1 MRFSG
6 SPPQGQEATKPQS
19 ERGATTIVRGVIVI
33 ALVALA
39 ARLIS
44 TWMTLL
50 PDVAIAL
57 TLGLAI
63 RNILLREPLPAASF
77 TVHYVLRLA
86 IVLLGSSLG
95 LVEAMARGGQ
105 TIGLIVGLVTVAIL
119 LGLGLAR
126 VFGLGNAVGTLIGVG
141 TAICG
146 ASAILVLSPLVK
158 AKNEETAYALTT
170 IFAFNLVALFVYPWV
185 GHRLHMSAVG
195 FGIWDGTAIND
206 TSVVVATGY
215 AFGATA
221 GAVATVI
228 KLTRTV
234 LLLPLVVIIGTMHS
248 GARKKD
254 LRARFSRAVPWFVLG
269 FLAMSAARSLGA
281 IPAFWLAPLTQMA
294 SFLIVCVLAAVGL
307 NTDLRSVAR
316 LGLRPLIVGFL
327 LAATMGILSI
337 TAIQAL
343 HLG

>member
-1 MRFSG
+1 VRIFG
-6 SPPQGQEATKPQS
+6 SSRQGQEGTEPQPETS
-19 ERGATTIVRGVIVI
+19 AITIVRGVIII
-33 ALVALA
+33 ALVATA

-50 PDVAIAL
+50 PDVAFAL
-57 TLGLAI
+57 AFGLAI
-63 RNILLREPLPAASF
+63 RNLVLSQALPAAGF

-86 IVLLGSSLG
+86 IILLGSSLG

-105 TIGLIVGLVTVAIL
+105 TLGLIVGLVIVAIL

-126 VFGLGNAVGTLIGVG
+126 VFRLGNAIGTLIGVG

-146 ASAILVLSPLVK
+146 ASAILVVSPLVK
-158 AKNEETAYALTT
+158 AKSEETAYALTT
-170 IFAFNLVALFVYPWV
+170 IFAFNLVALLVYPWV
-185 GHRLHMSAVG
+185 GHRLHMSQVG
-195 FGIWDGTAIND
+195 FGIWDGTAVND

-215 AFGATA
+215 VFGTTA

-234 LLLPLVVIIGTMHS
+234 LLLPLVVIIGMMQS
-248 GARKKD
+248 GPRNKDWGAR
-254 LRARFSRAVPWFVLG
+254 LSRAVPWFVLG

-281 IPAFWLAPLTQMA
+281 IPALWLAPLTQIA

-307 NTDLRSVAR
+307 NTDLRSMVR
-316 LGLRPLIVGFL
+316 LGPRPLIVGFL
-327 LAATMGILSI
+327 LAGTMGVLSI
-337 TAIQAL
+337 TAIQGL